1 MSLPHRTAL
10 ALAVAA
16 LVASSVA
23 AAADFAAVPEHQV
36 AQALARGASVVHD
49 YGSFAW
55 VRDSG
60 LGADGA
66 ATYSLDLGG
75 RVFDPA
81 MDAAARTSAYGK
93 GKALRLVQFD
103 GPTKQDW
110 LQALETSGIVPVQY
124 IAPFAYVV
132 WADDAAMQ
140 RGRSNSAVRWS
151 GDFLPEYKTA
161 NVLDGERRGETQWRA
176 MVYRGAQ
183 VSDAELRSS
192 GALPGMRVQ
201 IDRQFDI
208 VELEGTAASVA
219 QLAQLPGVYALD
231 PVPRDGGLRAEVAN
245 QITAN
250 NLSGSNLP
258 VPGYLAWLTTMG
270 VNGNGVKIAD
280 VDGGIFDTH
289 PDLVGRMLP
298 CTGDTCGGSATS
310 SHGTHTAGIMA
321 GDASSGTNDANG
333 FKRGQGMAPG
343 AKLIEQVYNPTFT
356 QAGGMLKL
364 MRQSNDNGADL
375 SGNSWGPAA
384 TPRGYDADTRQV
396 DVGTRDT
403 KPDVA
408 GDQPLTYVLS
418 IMNGNGGT
426 SSQGTPDEAKN
437 VITVGSTKA
446 QTSSGA
452 IDPGIDDLSS
462 NSGHGPALDGRRIP
476 HLVTPGC
483 YVDSTISATGWGMNC
498 GTSMASPQ
506 VTGAAAL
513 FVEKYRSSHAGA
525 SPSAALIKAAL
536 VAATK
541 DLFGRPDADGVTMGH
556 RPDNKQGWG
565 RLRADW
571 LLGSPAV
578 LYYDQNTRT
587 FDNTGEEWNLSVS
600 PADPTK
606 PMQLVLVYTDAP
618 GHGLGGNTPAWNNNL
633 DLQVSAGAGTY
644 LGNVFGS
651 NGYSATGGTA
661 DASNNIESVWLD
673 AATASAAGALNVK
686 VLAANITSDALPNSG
701 DATDQDFALVCVNCV
716 SQPDYSVATPT
727 SAQAVCS
734 STTSTASYAVNI
746 GSVMGYTSPVNLS
759 LAGLPSGASGAVTP
773 ATVVPPGS
781 ASVGLSAL
789 NAVAAGTHTFQLQS
803 ASAAGN
809 RSRDLSLT
817 VATAAPAAAALTAP
831 ANSATNV
838 AVRPAFS
845 WAATAQASEY
855 VLEVATDAAF
865 SNIVFSKTGSDT
877 TATPTTDLASSTNY
891 YWRVRANNIC
901 GNGATSPVYQFSTV
915 AAPGD
920 CGIGS
925 VATTVFSDDVENG
938 TNGWTTSVGSGT
950 ANWAIS
956 TARPYGGTGNAWLAQ
971 DPVVVSDQR
980 LVSPTINLPSGQSPL
995 TLQFQSDQTMEPNT
1009 SGGCWD
1015 AGLLEISTNGGS
1027 TFTQIAGSA
1036 MLTDPYNG
1044 AIGANN
1050 PAVGLQGWC
1059 GDPQAYLRSVVDLN
1073 AYAGQAVKLR
1083 FRMTSDT
1090 SIGRVPHG
1098 WYVDNIKVQGCAAP
1112 QPDAIFANG
1121 FDS

>member
-16 LVASSVA
+16 LVATSAA
-23 AAADFAAVPEHQV
+23 AAADFSAVPEHQL
-36 AQALARGASVVHD
+36 APALARGASVVHD

-55 VRDSG
+55 VRNSG
-60 LGADGA
+60 QGADAA

-75 RVFDPA
+75 RVFDPTV
-81 MDAAARTSAYGK
+81 DAAARATAYGK

-103 GPTKQDW
+103 GPTKQEW
-110 LQALETSGIVPVQY
+110 LNSLQANGVTPVQY

-132 WADDAAMQ
+132 WADDAALLRS
-140 RGRSNSAVRWS
+140 RGNSEVRWS
-151 GDFLPEYKTA
+151 GDFLPQYKTA

-176 MVYRGAQ
+176 MLYRGAQ
-183 VSDAELRSS
+183 VSDTELRGS
-192 GALPGMRVQ
+192 GASPGRRVQ
-201 IDRQFDI
+201 IDQQFDI
-208 VELEGTAASVA
+208 VELEGTAAAIS

-250 NLSGSNLP
+250 NLNGSNLP
-258 VPGYLAWLTTMG
+258 VPGYLAWLTSMG
-270 VNGNGVKIAD
+270 VNGNGVKIAN
-280 VDGGIFDTH
+280 VDGGIFDTN

-321 GDASSGTNDANG
+321 GDASSGSNDSNG

-364 MRQSNDNGADL
+364 MRQSNDNGADV
-375 SGNSWGPAA
+375 SGNSWGPSA

-403 KPDVA
+403 KPDIA

-418 IMNGNGGT
+418 FMNGNGGT
-426 SSQGTPDEAKN
+426 SSQGSPDEAKN

-446 QTSSGA
+446 QTSGGA
-452 IDPGIDDLSS
+452 LDPGIDDLSG
-462 NSGHGPALDGRRIP
+462 NSAHGPALDGRRIP
-476 HLVTPGC
+476 HLVAPGC

-506 VTGAAAL
+506 VSGAVVL
-513 FVEKYRSSHAGA
+513 FVEKYRAAHAGA
-525 SPSAALIKAAL
+525 SPSAALSKAAL
-536 VAATK
+536 IAASK
-541 DLFGRPDADGVTMGH
+541 DLFGRPDADGTTMGH

-571 LLGSPAV
+571 LVSGPAK

-587 FDNTGEEWNLSVS
+587 FDNTGEEWALTVS
-600 PADPTK
+600 PADSTK
-606 PMQLVLVYTDAP
+606 PVQLVLVYTDAP

-633 DLQVSAGAGTY
+633 DLQVTAGAATY

-651 NGYSATGGTA
+651 NGYSAAGGTA
-661 DASNNIESVWLD
+661 DPANNIESVWLD
-673 AATASAAGALNVK
+673 AATANVAGSLNVR

-701 DATDQDFALVCVNCV
+701 DATDQDFVLVCSNCV
-716 SQPDYSVATPT
+716 SQPDYTVVPAS
-727 SAQAVCS
+727 SEQAIC
-734 STTSTASYAVNI
+734 TTSTTTATYPVTI
-746 GSVMGYTSPVNLS
+746 GSVMGYTTPVNLS
-759 LAGLPSGASGAVTP
+759 LAGLPSGATGAVVPT
-773 ATVVPPGS
+773 AVTPPGS
-781 ASVGLSAL
+781 ASVNLSSL
-789 NAVAAGTHTFQLQS
+789 GAVAAGAYTFQLQS
-803 ASAAGN
+803 ASASGN
-809 RSRDLSLT
+809 RSADLGLR
-817 VATAAPAAAALTAP
+817 VATAVPPATLLSAP
-831 ANSATNV
+831 ANAAVNV
-838 AVRPAFS
+838 VLRPSFT
-845 WAATAQASEY
+845 WAASAQASEY
-855 VLEVATDAAF
+855 VVEVATDAAF
-865 SNIVFSKTGSDT
+865 ANIVFSKTGTGT

-891 YWRVRANNIC
+891 YWRVRPNNIC
-901 GNGATSPVYQFSTV
+901 GVGDNSNVNQFSTV

-920 CGIGS
+920 CGIGT
-925 VATTVFSDDVENG
+925 VANTVFSDDVENG
-938 TNGWTTSVGSGT
+938 TNGWTTSTGSGS

-956 TARPYGGTGNAWLAQ
+956 AARPYGGSGNAWLAQ

-980 LVSPTINLPSGQSPL
+980 LTSPTISLPAGQSPL
-995 TLQFQSDQTMEPNT
+995 SLQFQSDQTMEPN
-1009 SGGCWD
+1009 SAGGCWD
-1015 AGLLEISTNGGS
+1015 AGLLEISTDGGT
-1027 TFTQIAGSA
+1027 TFAQVPAAS

-1044 AIGANN
+1044 AIGTGN

-1059 GDPQAYLRSVVDLN
+1059 GDPQAYLRSVVNLN

-1090 SIGRVPHG
+1090 SVGRVPHG
-1098 WYVDNIKVQGCAAP
+1098 WYVDNIKVQSCALAL
-1112 QPDAIFANG
+1112 PDAIFADD
-1121 FDS
+1121 FES